1 MHDPVECLLIKLNGK
16 CFEPLKWNKFFLYIR
31 SKLITFIQSPVDT
44 YIDFGSYNLSGPTIE
59 IPTEHLQIFRTD
71 FQPIKTV
78 LTSPLSPAMQQ
89 ARYSKIVEESASKA
103 ANKMPQ
109 FLIKSKSQGG
119 FVVLVVFKDENMARG
134 IYNLRDSLE
143 KKGKAGPKTS
153 TPKKTSL
160 KLPRIRTS
168 ESKIGICKSRHDTT
182 STTPKSER
190 SRSLLGSSSLLEK
203 IRSRSRSKTPSGSKR
218 RRSRSFFGRKSSQ
231 PPIRSGEVF
240 QVGLKDQII
249 SPDFKHVP
257 LFLHLT
263 ITALE
268 SHGLHYEGLYR
279 KCGSERMI
287 NELVLIADSGKI
299 NPERVLKLEC
309 WDHPHVIA
317 AAIKRFFRY
326 LPESLLYPEDWKP
339 VVDIIP
345 SEDIPLSEKSYQE
358 VLEAVRIKL
367 QEMKSRAREQIQK
380 TKEASR
386 PLGLKYIQPTFQRLR
401 RSLSGES
408 ISDIEKTPSYNS
420 RRYSTLIF
428 LLNHL
433 RRLIDN
439 QETNKCSAYCVATSI
454 GPSLIDFEI
463 DDTKKFNRVFEI
475 ILGNWKILSAEHSD
489 QLVLE
494 EEYSLMTS
502 KLSLGD
508 SACSVDQR
516 LADMRSKLRGIFIGA
531 QEIYG

>member
-1 MHDPVECLLIKLNGK
+1 MHYPVECLLIMLNGK
-16 CFEPLKWNKFFLYIR
+16 YFEPLKWNKFFLFIR

-59 IPTEHLQIFRTD
+59 IPTEHLQIFQTD

-78 LTSPLSPAMQQ
+78 LTSPLSPEMQQ
-89 ARYSKIVEESASKA
+89 ARYSKILEESASKA
-103 ANKMPQ
+103 ASKMPQ
-109 FLIKSKSQGG
+109 FLLKSKSHGG
-119 FVVLVVFKDENMARG
+119 FSVLVVFKDENMARS
-134 IYNLRDSLE
+134 IHSLRDSLE
-143 KKGKAGPKTS
+143 KKRRAGPKMS

-160 KLPRIRTS
+160 KIPRIRTS
-168 ESKIGICKSRHDTT
+168 ETKFSVCKSRHDTT
-182 STTPKSER
+182 STPKSER

-203 IRSRSRSKTPSGSKR
+203 IRSRSRSKTPSGSNR

-231 PPIRSGEVF
+231 APIRSGEVF

-268 SHGLHYEGLYR
+268 SHGLHHEGLYR

-287 NELVLIADSGKI
+287 NELVLVADSGKI

-309 WDHPHVIA
+309 WEHPHVIA

-326 LPESLLYPEDWKP
+326 LPESLLYPEEWKP
-339 VVDIIP
+339 IVDIVP
-345 SEDIPLSEKSYQE
+345 SEDIPLTEKSYQA
-358 VLEAVRIKL
+358 VLEAVRINL
-367 QEMKSRAREQIQK
+367 QEMKSRAREQITK
-380 TKEASR
+380 TKEVPR

-408 ISDIEKTPSYNS
+408 IADIEKTPSYNS

-463 DDTKKFNRVFEI
+463 EDTKKFNRVFEI
-475 ILGNWKILSAEHSD
+475 ILGNWRMLSAEHSE
-489 QLVLE
+489 QLALE
-494 EEYSLMTS
+494 EECPLMTS
-502 KLSLGD
+502 KLSFED

-516 LADMRSKLRGIFIGA
+516 LVDMRSKLRGIFIGA